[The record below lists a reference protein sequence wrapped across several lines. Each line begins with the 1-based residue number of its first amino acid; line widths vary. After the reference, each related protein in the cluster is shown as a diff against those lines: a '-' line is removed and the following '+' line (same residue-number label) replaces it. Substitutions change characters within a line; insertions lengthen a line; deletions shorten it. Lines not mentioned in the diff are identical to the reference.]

1 MNQAQAKQR
10 ADKLRQQID
19 DLRYRYHVLNE
30 PGVTD
35 EVYQSLTR
43 ELSALEQR
51 YPSLADAGSPTQRV
65 AGKPLD
71 KFSKVQHR
79 VRMLSLSDAF
89 SEDELS
95 AWFMRV
101 KKLLPPRASFTL
113 FAELKFDGLAV
124 SLTYE
129 RGTFVR
135 GATRGDGLIG
145 EDITQNLK
153 TVQSI
158 PLKLRAP
165 CPDLL
170 EVRGEALMGKQTLK
184 ELNGRNAR
192 EGKPLFANTRN
203 AAAGS
208 LRQLDPKLTAGRKLD
223 FCAYDIAEL
232 SGWPEELRLH
242 SEKHGLLRRLGFK
255 VDSHERRCEDLSE
268 LTAFIAEVA
277 KVRDGLPFGTDGVVV
292 SVDELDL
299 QQRLGVVGKAPRYS
313 VAFKYPAEKA
323 TTVVEDIVLQVGRT
337 GQLTPVAHLRPV
349 AVAGSTVSRATL
361 HNMDQIERLDVRIGD
376 TVVLQK
382 AGDVIPEIV
391 EVLPKLRT
399 GRERKFKMPKVYRID
414 GKGVPIVRR
423 EAQGGQSAAYYL
435 KDTGSSEV
443 LRRRITHFVN
453 VFEIYT
459 IGPKIVD
466 RFLSS
471 GLIEDA
477 ADIFTLSADDISG
490 LERFGERSAANIVAS
505 IETHRTVPLA
515 RFVNALGILHVGE
528 QTAQDIAEH
537 FGTLDSLERASLEDI
552 SRVPNVGPVVAQSV
566 YSYLREPA
574 HQRFIKKLLKN
585 GVRIQTQA
593 PRRPGKLSGKT
604 FVVTGTLHTLS
615 REEAKAKIRALG
627 GKVTDSVSKQ
637 TSYLVVGDDP
647 GLKFGKAQRLK
658 VPVLTEAEF
667 ERMVNGR

>member
-1 MNQAQAKQR
+1 MNQTQAKQR
-10 ADKLRQQID
+10 AEKLRQQID

-43 ELSALEQR
+43 ELVELEER
-51 YPSLADAGSPTQRV
+51 YPDLVDPTSPTQRV
-65 AGKPLD
+65 AGRPLG

-79 VRMLSLSDAF
+79 VRMLSLSDVF

-95 AWFMRV
+95 AWFERV
-101 KKLLPPRASFTL
+101 KKLLPPHAPFTL

-129 RGTFVR
+129 RGVFVR

-145 EDITQNLK
+145 EDITQNLR

-165 CPDLL
+165 YPHLL
-170 EVRGEALMGKQTLK
+170 EVRGEALMGKQTLQA
-184 ELNGRNAR
+184 LNERNAR

-208 LRQLDPKLTAGRKLD
+208 LRQLDPKLTAERRLD

-232 SGWPEELRLH
+232 SGWPERLHLH

-255 VDSHERRCEDLSE
+255 VDSRERRCKDLSD
-268 LTAFIAEVA
+268 LRAFIAEVA
-277 KVRDGLPFGTDGVVV
+277 KVREGLPFGTDGVVV

-299 QQRLGVVGKAPRYS
+299 QERLGVVGKAPRYS
-313 VAFKYPAEKA
+313 VAFKYPAERV

-349 AVAGSTVSRATL
+349 SVAGSTISRATL

-391 EVLPKLRT
+391 EVLPRLRT
-399 GRERKFKMPKVYRID
+399 GRERKFKMPKVYRIN
-414 GKGVPIVRR
+414 GEAIPIVRR
-423 EAQGGQSAAYYL
+423 EASGGQSAAYYL
-435 KDTGSSEV
+435 KDTGSREV

-466 RFLSS
+466 RFLAD

-477 ADIFTLSADDISG
+477 ADIFTLRADDISG
-490 LERFGERSAANIVAS
+490 LARFGEKSAANIVSS
-505 IETHRTVPLA
+505 IEAHRAVPLA
-515 RFVNALGILHVGE
+515 RFLHALGILHVGE

-537 FGTLDSLERASLEDI
+537 FGTLGALERASLEEI
-552 SRVPNVGPVVAQSV
+552 SDVPNVGPVVAQSV
-566 YSYLREPA
+566 YAYFREPA

-585 GVRIQTQA
+585 GVRIQTQS

-604 FVVTGTLHTLS
+604 FVVTGTLRTLS
-615 REEAKAKIRALG
+615 REEAKAKIKALG
-627 GKVTDSVSKQ
+627 GKVTESVSKR
-637 TSYLVVGDDP
+637 TSYLVVGEDP
-647 GLKFGKAQRLK
+647 GSKFEKAQKLG
-658 VPVLTEAEF
+658 VPTLPEREFLALLT
-667 ERMVNGR
+667 